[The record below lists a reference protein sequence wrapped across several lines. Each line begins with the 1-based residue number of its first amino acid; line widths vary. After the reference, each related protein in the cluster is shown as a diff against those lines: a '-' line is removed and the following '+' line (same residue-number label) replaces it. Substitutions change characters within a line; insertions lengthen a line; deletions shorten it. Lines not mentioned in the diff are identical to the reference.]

1 MAKKTAQK
9 KSIPKTRRA
18 QTAKSDIDL
27 SLNGVKEFI
36 KFAGQFPL
44 SKLSVG
50 RIGARLT
57 VYQNPSALKSKMK
70 AEEKESAKTV
80 QVETLAQIKS
90 DKVGV
95 FHGVKNLKIG
105 SKVKTGE
112 TVAKICAIGI
122 ENEIKADKNCVIKEI
137 LAQENDLIEYGQP
150 LFSIE

>member
-1 MAKKTAQK
+1 MAKKTARK

-18 QTAKSDIDL
+18 KMTKPDIDL
-27 SLNGVKEFI
+27 SLNGIKEFI
-36 KFAGQFPL
+36 NFAGQFPL
-44 SKLSVG
+44 SKLSAG
-50 RIGARLT
+50 RTGARLT
-57 VYQNPSALKSKMK
+57 VYQNPSTPKLKIK
-70 AEEKESAKTV
+70 AEEKESAKTA

-95 FHGVKNLKIG
+95 FHGVKNFKIG

-122 ENEIKADKNCVIKEI
+122 ENEIKTDKNCVIKEI